1 MSQPAASR
9 PWHCLA
15 PEVVAQSMATSLTQG
30 MSEAEAA
37 RRLASGGRNVLREAP
52 PRPAWR
58 MLLDQFRDFMILM
71 LLAAALVSGVVGEVV
86 DSLAIVAILVV
97 NACIG

>member
-1 MSQPAASR
+1 MSEPARQPA
-9 PWHCLA
+9 WHCLA
-15 PEVVAQSMATSLTQG
+15 PEAAAQALSTALGSGL
-30 MSEAEAA
+30 SAEEAA
-37 RRLASGGRNVLREAP
+37 RRLASGGRNQLKEAP

-71 LLAAALVSGVVGEVV
+71 LLAAALVSGAIGEIV

-97 NACIG
+97 NA